1 MKPTARVTL
10 LILGVL
16 IADQAL
22 KFYIKTNFEYN
33 QQVPIL
39 GLPWANLHF
48 VENEGMAFGMT
59 FSWEY
64 GKLMLSTFR
73 ILMAGGLI
81 WYLSQMIKMRMPA
94 GLIYSI
100 SLICAGA
107 IGNIIDS
114 AIYGLI
120 FTESPYHG
128 GVAQLVAP
136 GQGYG
141 TFLHGKV
148 VDMFYFPLFTLS
160 LPEWLGGGDFLFF
173 SPIFNV
179 ADAAITTGIF
189 SILLFQRSYFKH
201 PETQAS
207 AASEDAAAAAQ
218 TGDNADAAARDENG
232 PETDLRRSDP

>member
-1 MKPTARVTL
+1 M
-10 LILGVL
+10 ILGVL

-39 GLPWANLHF
+39 GLSWANLHF

-59 FSWEY
+59 FNWEY
-64 GKLMLSTFR
+64 GKLLLSIFR
-73 ILMAGGLI
+73 ILMAGGLV
-81 WYLSQMIKMRMPA
+81 WYLSQMIKMRMPM
-94 GLIYSI
+94 GLVYSI
-100 SLICAGA
+100 GLICAGA

-128 GVAQLVAP
+128 GIARLVP
-136 GQGYG
+136 LGQGYG

-148 VDMFYFPLFTLS
+148 VDMFYFPLFTIP

-173 SPIFNV
+173 SPIFNI

-189 SILLFQRSYFKH
+189 SILLFQRSFFKN
-201 PETQAS
+201 PEADMAPSQEVVGDTSPVSPSTQSELKDTAS
-207 AASEDAAAAAQ
+207 D
-218 TGDNADAAARDENG
+218 RDVEIKR
-232 PETDLRRSDP
+232 PSDS